1 MYFDLVWAGQV
12 EIGPF
17 RQQVL
22 AGPFTGMCT
31 GSMQSGYN

>member
-1 MYFDLVWAGQV
+1 MYFDLVRWAAQV
-12 EIGPF
+12 VGLF